1 MYFNFFIPLK
11 TVSLIL
17 LVGLLLCIEA
27 LAQDQKK
34 IDSLNSILPND
45 ITPKRAEILI
55 DIGIVYASKDNSTAL
70 RYFNES
76 NSISVQIG
84 DSAGI
89 VSSGWLQ
96 GEMLLRLQRI
106 NESNGIL
113 DYVLPIAERNNYTK
127 DYKRILNSLAINHTF
142 LANYDKAL
150 DYHFKSL
157 VARESE
163 GDKGGISI
171 SLNNIGLVYFKLRN
185 YEKALEYYNRAL
197 KMKEEI
203 KDSYDLGLLLINIGS
218 CYNQLKNYDDAQ
230 EYINRGLNFCN
241 NDCSEQTKMA
251 GEYGLGNSFLGLKN
265 LTEAREHFLVS
276 LEYARKAGDKR
287 FQVENLIFLARISID
302 DREENVAIE
311 FLKEAEKISSNTGYD
326 ELLIDIYRW
335 HSRIFNSM
343 QDYKSASYYQ
353 NKYIQLKDSTYS
365 EQLIENLAKVQSNYE
380 ERENIKTI
388 AEKNAVL
395 ALKEETL
402 KRQRAET
409 QYAIV
414 VSVLVF
420 ALAILMLI
428 LFRITRKANARL
440 EERVDA
446 RTKELN
452 DTVET
457 LAKVNGELDNFIY
470 KTSHDIRGPLASLKG
485 ICNVA
490 IMDVKDDV
498 ALNYLQKLDVTAERL
513 NTILTRLLIINQ
525 INHAVLAANV
535 INFEELIEE
544 ILMLE
549 RKKGVPKRLAIS
561 YEIEQGFTFKSDRD
575 MMRIVLENLIDN
587 AIKFYNE
594 SERIEPFVK
603 IQIAK
608 QTDSVIIKVTDN
620 GVGINDETKEKI
632 FQMFVRAS
640 ERSETGGIG
649 LYLSKLATGRLGGTI
664 EFSSTAQKY
673 TEFTVLFPLDL
684 GPILDKR
691 NEQERIR
698 EFEKVQQTEKQKVLT
713 TS

>member
-1 MYFNFFIPLK
+1 MYLNIFYIIKL
-11 TVSLIL
+11 TLLIVL
-17 LVGLLLCIEA
+17 GCVTAPGEI

-34 IDSLNSILPND
+34 IDSLNSILPKNP
-45 ITPKRAEILI
+45 TGNRAEILM
-55 DIGIVYASKDNSTAL
+55 DIGIEYASKDNSTAL
-70 RYFNES
+70 QYFKEAH
-76 NSISVQIG
+76 SISLQLG

-96 GEMLLRLQRI
+96 GEILRRVQNI
-106 NESNGIL
+106 NESDSIL
-113 DYVLPIAERNNYTK
+113 DYVLPIAERNNYAK
-127 DYKRILNSLAINHTF
+127 DYKRILNTLAINHTF

-150 DYHFKSL
+150 EYHFRSL
-157 VARESE
+157 IAREAE
-163 GDKGGISI
+163 GDKEGITI
-171 SLNNIGLVYFKLRN
+171 SLNNIGLVYYKLKN
-185 YEKALEYYNRAL
+185 GEKALEYYSRAL
-197 KMKEEI
+197 KLKEEI
-203 KDSYDLGLLLINIGS
+203 NDSYDVDNLLINMGL
-218 CYNQLKNYDDAQ
+218 CYNQLNKFEEARKV
-230 EYINRGLNFCN
+230 IKRGMASC
-241 NDCSEQTKMA
+241 DGQCSEWLIIM
-251 GEYGLGNSFLGLKN
+251 GEFGLGRSYFGLREYS
-265 LTEAREHFLVS
+265 EAEKHFLTS
-276 LEYARKAGDKR
+276 LDYAKKFNDKR
-287 FQVENLIFLARISID
+287 HHVENLILLSRIRIQ
-302 DREENVAIE
+302 EGN
-311 FLKEAEKISSNTGYD
+311 KEAALQFLNEAELIADGTGYD
-326 ELLIDIYRW
+326 ELLIDIYRH
-335 HSRIFNSM
+335 HSAILNSM
-343 QDYKSASYYQ
+343 QDYKSASVYL
-353 NKYIQLKDSTYS
+353 NKYIKLKDSTYS
-365 EQLIENLAKVQSNYE
+365 DQLIKNLAKVQTNYE

-402 KRQRAET
+402 KRQRTET

-420 ALAILMLI
+420 ILAILMLL

-452 DTVET
+452 DTIET

-490 IMDVKDDV
+490 IMDVRDDV

-594 SERIEPFVK
+594 SERIEPFAK

-608 QTDSVIIKVTDN
+608 QADNVIIKVTDN

-664 EFSSTAQKY
+664 EFSSTPQKY
-673 TEFTVLFPLDL
+673 TEFTVVFPLDL

-698 EFEKVQQTEKQKVLT
+698 EFEKVQQIEKQKVLT
-713 TS
+713 AS

>member
-1 MYFNFFIPLK
+1 MYFNFFNPLK

-17 LVGLLLCIEA
+17 FVGLLLSIEA
-27 LAQDQKK
+27 LAQNQKK
-34 IDSLNSILPND
+34 IDSLNLILPKSSMT
-45 ITPKRAEILI
+45 IRAEILM
-55 DIGIVYASKDNSTAL
+55 DLGIEYFQSNSSTAL
-70 RYFNES
+70 QYIDEAH
-76 NSISVQIG
+76 SISLQLG

-96 GEMLLRLQRI
+96 GEILRRI
-106 NESNGIL
+106 GKISESIKIL
-113 DYVLPIAERNNYTK
+113 KSVLPISDRNNYSK
-127 DYKRILNSLAINHTF
+127 DYKRILNTLAIDHTF
-142 LANYDKAL
+142 LADYDKAL
-150 DYHFKSL
+150 EYHFKSL
-157 VARESE
+157 IARESE
-163 GDKGGISI
+163 GDKEGISI

-185 YEKALEYYNRAL
+185 HEKALEYYYRAL
-197 KMKEEI
+197 EIKEEI
-203 KDSYDLGLLLINIGS
+203 HDIYDLDILLVNMGL
-218 CYNQLKNYDDAQ
+218 CYNQLFKYDEAQ
-230 EYINRGLNFCN
+230 KFINRGLSICKGQ
-241 NDCSEQTKMA
+241 CSELIRITA
-251 GEYGLGNSFLGLKN
+251 EFGLGNSFFGLGN
-265 LTEAREHFLVS
+265 LNEAERHFLTS
-276 LEYARKAGDKR
+276 LKSANSSNDKR
-287 FQVENLIFLARISID
+287 HQAENLIFLARISIQNKNT
-302 DREENVAIE
+302 EQAIR
-311 FLKEAEKISSNTGYD
+311 FLNDAELIADGTGLD
-326 ELLIDIYRW
+326 ELLIDIYRH
-335 HSRIFNSM
+335 HSAILNTM
-343 QDYKSASYYQ
+343 QDYKSASFYQ

-365 EQLIENLAKVQSNYE
+365 DQLIKNLAKVQTNYE

-402 KRQRAET
+402 KRQRTET

-420 ALAILMLI
+420 VLAILMLQ
-428 LFRITRKANARL
+428 LFRITRRANAKL
-440 EERVDA
+440 EMRVEQ

-452 DTVET
+452 DTVDD
-457 LAKVNGELDNFIY
+457 LAKVNSELDNFIY

-490 IMDVKDDV
+490 IMDVRDEG

-549 RKKGVPKRLAIS
+549 RKKGVPKRLSIS
-561 YEIEQGFTFKSDRD
+561 YEVDHGFTVRSDRD

-594 SERIEPFVK
+594 SERVEPFVK
-603 IQIAK
+603 IQITK
-608 QTDSVIIKVTDN
+608 QADHVIIKVTDN

-664 EFSSTAQKY
+664 EFSSTPKKH
-673 TEFTVLFPLDL
+673 TEFTVVFPLDL
-684 GPILDKR
+684 GPVLDKR
-691 NEQERIR
+691 KEQERIR
-698 EFEKVQQTEKQKVLT
+698 DFEKVQQREKQKVFT
-713 TS
+713 AS

>member
-1 MYFNFFIPLK
+1 MYLNFFNIIKL
-11 TVSLIL
+11 TLLIGIGCLIL
-17 LVGLLLCIEA
+17 SGEIA
-27 LAQDQKK
+27 AQDRKK
-34 IDSLNSILPND
+34 IDSLNSILPKNL
-45 ITPKRAEILI
+45 TPKRAEILME
-55 DIGIVYASKDNSTAL
+55 IGIEYASSDNLTAL
-70 RYFNES
+70 NYFKEAQS
-76 NSISVQIG
+76 LSLQIG
-84 DSAGI
+84 DSASI
-89 VSSGWLQ
+89 VSSGWLE
-96 GEMLLRLQRI
+96 GEILRRLQHI
-106 NESNGIL
+106 NESNNIL
-113 DYVLPIAERNNYTK
+113 DFVLPIAERNSYSK
-127 DYKRILNSLAINHTF
+127 DYKRILNTLAINHTF

-150 DYHFKSL
+150 EYHFKSL
-157 VARESE
+157 IAREAE
-163 GDKGGISI
+163 GDKEGIAI
-171 SLNNIGLVYFKLRN
+171 SLNNIGLVYYKLKN
-185 YEKALEYYNRAL
+185 SEKALEYYNRAL
-197 KMKEEI
+197 KLKEEI
-203 KDSYDLGLLLINIGS
+203 NDSYDISSLLVNMGL
-218 CYNQLKNYDDAQ
+218 CYNQLKNFEEAKKA
-230 EYINRGLNFCN
+230 IKRGLSLCEGE
-241 NDCSEQTKMA
+241 CSQQIIIISEF
-251 GEYGLGNSFLGLKN
+251 GLGSSFLGLGN
-265 LTEAREHFLVS
+265 LVEAEQHFLKS
-276 LEYARKAGDKR
+276 LELAKKYNDKR
-287 FQVENLIFLARISID
+287 HHVENLILLSRIRF
-302 DREENVAIE
+302 REGKGEAALQ
-311 FLKEAEKISSNTGYD
+311 FLKDAEVIANDTGYD
-326 ELLIDIYRW
+326 EVLIDIYRW
-335 HSRIFNSM
+335 HFTVLNSLK
-343 QDYKSASYYQ
+343 DYRQASYYQ

-365 EQLIENLAKVQSNYE
+365 DQLIKNLAKVQTNYE

-402 KRQRAET
+402 KRQRTET

-420 ALAILMLI
+420 VLAILMLL
-428 LFRITRKANARL
+428 LFQITRKANAKL
-440 EERVDA
+440 ERRVEQ

-452 DTVET
+452 DTVED

-485 ICNVA
+485 VCNVA

-561 YEIEQGFTFKSDRD
+561 YEIEQGFTVRSDRD
-575 MMRIVLENLIDN
+575 LMRIVLENLIDN

-603 IQIAK
+603 IQITR
-608 QTDSVIIKVTDN
+608 QSDNVIIKVTDN

-649 LYLSKLATGRLGGTI
+649 LYLSKLATGRLDGTI
-664 EFSSTAQKY
+664 EFSSTPQKH
-673 TEFTVLFPLDL
+673 TEFKATFPLDL
-684 GPILDKR
+684 GPVLDKR

-698 EFEKVQQTEKQKVLT
+698 EFEKSQQLEKQKVLT
-713 TS
+713 GS

>member
-1 MYFNFFIPLK
+1 MYLNFSYTIKITLLIAIGCW
-11 TVSLIL
+11 VSS
-17 LVGLLLCIEA
+17 IEIA
-27 LAQDQKK
+27 AQNQKR
-34 IDSLNSILPND
+34 IDSLNSILPKNP
-45 ITPKRAEILI
+45 TPKRAEVLM
-55 DIGIVYASKDNSTAL
+55 DIGIEFAQTDNSVAL
-70 RYFNES
+70 QYLTEAYELS
-76 NSISVQIG
+76 LQIG

-89 VSSGWLQ
+89 VASGWLE
-96 GEMLLRLQRI
+96 GEILRRMQRI
-106 NESNGIL
+106 NESNSIL
-113 DYVLPIAERNNYTK
+113 DYVLPIAQRSNYSK
-127 DYKRILNSLAINHTF
+127 DYKRILNTLAINHTF

-163 GDKGGISI
+163 NDNEGISV

-185 YEKALEYYNRAL
+185 YEKALEYYNRAFKIKSEINDEYEL
-197 KMKEEI
+197 DVLLANMGLSYIQLGKFEEGKKAI
-203 KDSYDLGLLLINIGS
+203 EQGLAVCAGHCSATLIIM
-218 CYNQLKNYDDAQ
+218 
-230 EYINRGLNFCN
+230 
-241 NDCSEQTKMA
+241 SEF
-251 GEYGLGNSFLGLKN
+251 GLGSSFFGLKD
-265 LTEAREHFLVS
+265 LVKAELHFLKS
-276 LEYARKAGDKR
+276 LDYSKKYNDKR
-287 FQVENLIFLARISID
+287 HCVENLIFLSRIKVQNGNDS
-302 DREENVAIE
+302 EA
-311 FLKEAEKISSNTGYD
+311 LKLLNEAETIASDTEYD
-326 ELLIDIYRW
+326 ELLIDLYKWYFIV
-335 HSRIFNSM
+335 FKSM
-343 QDYKSASYYQ
+343 GDYKSTAFYQ
-353 NKYIQLKDSTYS
+353 NRYIQLKDSTYS
-365 EQLIENLAKVQSNYE
+365 DQLIKNLAKVQTNYE

-402 KRQRAET
+402 KRQRTET

-420 ALAILMLI
+420 ILAILMLL
-428 LFRITRKANARL
+428 LFQITRKANAKL
-440 EERVDA
+440 EQRVEA

-452 DTVET
+452 DTVED

-490 IMDVKDDV
+490 IMDVRDEV
-498 ALNYLQKLDVTAERL
+498 SLNYLQKLDVTAERL

-549 RKKGVPKRLAIS
+549 RKKGVPKRLDIS
-561 YEIEQGFTFKSDRD
+561 YEIEQGFTVRSDRD

-594 SERIEPFVK
+594 SERVDPFAK
-603 IQIAK
+603 IQITKEA
-608 QTDSVIIKVTDN
+608 DNVIIKVTDN

-649 LYLSKLATGRLGGTI
+649 LYLSKLATNRLGGTI
-664 EFSSTAQKY
+664 EFSATLQKY
-673 TEFTVLFPLDL
+673 TQFKVVFPLDV
-684 GPILDKR
+684 GPVLEKR
-691 NEQERIR
+691 KEQERIR
-698 EFEKVQQTEKQKVLT
+698 EFEKVQQKEKQKVLT

>member
-1 MYFNFFIPLK
+1 MYLNFFYTIKL
-11 TVSLIL
+11 TLLIVIGCL
-17 LVGLLLCIEA
+17 ISSGEIA
-27 LAQDQKK
+27 AQAQKK
-34 IDSLNSILPND
+34 IDSLNSILPKNL
-45 ITPKRAEILI
+45 TPKRAEILM
-55 DIGIVYASKDNSTAL
+55 DIGIEYAQTDNSIAL
-70 RYFNES
+70 QYLKEAHS
-76 NSISVQIG
+76 LSLQIG
-84 DSAGI
+84 DSVGI
-89 VSSGWLQ
+89 VSSGWLE
-96 GEMLLRLQRI
+96 GEILRRLQRI
-106 NESNGIL
+106 NESNVIL
-113 DYVLPIAERNNYTK
+113 DYVLPIAERNAYAK
-127 DYKRILNSLAINHTF
+127 DYKRILNTLAINHTF

-150 DYHFKSL
+150 EYHFKSL
-157 VARESE
+157 IAREAE
-163 GDKGGISI
+163 GDKEGIAI
-171 SLNNIGLVYFKLRN
+171 SLNNIGLVYYKLKN
-185 YEKALEYYNRAL
+185 SEKALEYYDRAL
-197 KMKEEI
+197 KTKEEI
-203 KDSYDLGLLLINIGS
+203 NDSYEIGNLLVNMGL
-218 CYNQLKNYDDAQ
+218 CYNQLSNFEEAKKFIKQGLGLCDDQ
-230 EYINRGLNFCN
+230 
-241 NDCSEQTKMA
+241 CSEQVIIMSEF
-251 GEYGLGNSFLGLKN
+251 GLGSSFFGLGNLE
-265 LTEAREHFLVS
+265 EAELHFLKS
-276 LEYARKAGDKR
+276 LDYAKKYHDKR
-287 FQVENLIFLARISID
+287 HHVENLISLSRI
-302 DREENVAIE
+302 RLQEGN
-311 FLKEAEKISSNTGYD
+311 KEAALMFLGEAETIAKGTGYD
-326 ELLIDIYRW
+326 EMLIDIYKRY
-335 HSRIFNSM
+335 STVLNSM
-343 QDYKSASYYQ
+343 QDYKSASFYQ

-365 EQLIENLAKVQSNYE
+365 EQLIKNLAKVQTNYE

-409 QYAIV
+409 QYAII

-420 ALAILMLI
+420 ILAILMLI

-452 DTVET
+452 DTIET

-490 IMDVKDDV
+490 IMDVRDDV
-498 ALNYLQKLDVTAERL
+498 ALNYLQKLDVTADRL

-549 RKKGVPKRLAIS
+549 RKKGVPKRLTIS
-561 YEIEQGFTFKSDRD
+561 YEVGQSFTVRSDRD

-594 SERIEPFVK
+594 SERVEPFAK

-608 QTDSVIIKVTDN
+608 QADNVIIKVTDN

-664 EFSSTAQKY
+664 EFSSTPQKY
-673 TEFTVLFPLDL
+673 TEFTVVFPLDL

-698 EFEKVQQTEKQKVLT
+698 EFEKVQQIEKQKVLT
-713 TS
+713 AS